1 MGFSGGGSNVLKSH
15 THDGTIVQDG
25 GSLNMDNVTQAAL
38 TAGDIVYSDGNHL
51 QRLAIGGSGQSLT
64 SSGSAPQWS
73 AASSSLWSLIESQTL
88 TTPSNDLTIT
98 PSPAI
103 TFDSTVNEIYCPFR
117 GSMQASQDLRFT
129 VNNST
134 ASVYN
139 LRYGYA
145 DSGGGSGGVS
155 RDNEPEWALAAS
167 DAESF
172 FNGWIKFYIVSNN
185 SGDNVVCGNY
195 MLASNNAHYGSI
207 NFGTVPTN
215 SITEIKMWLSGS
227 ANLSTGSTLGVFK
240 LSNA

>member
-1 MGFSGGGSNVLKSH
+1 MPASDGGFLDANSITGFSNTSQGSIIYFDASEQATDLSPGNPSDVLTLNASSLPSWSSGGGS
-15 THDGTIVQDG
+15 
-25 GSLNMDNVTQAAL
+25 
-38 TAGDIVYSDGNHL
+38 
-51 QRLAIGGSGQSLT
+51 
-64 SSGSAPQWS
+64 
-73 AASSSLWSLIESQTL
+73 LWTLIESQTL
-88 TTPSNDLTIT
+88 TTPTNDITIT

-129 VNNST
+129 INNST

-155 RDNEPEWALAAS
+155 RDNEPEWALAGS

-172 FNGWIKFYIVSNN
+172 FNGWIKFYIVSNET
-185 SGDNVVCGNY
+185 GDNVVCGNY